1 MGICQIFWILTIWSI
16 PRHSLAG
23 GAVTGCCHGKYWQRQ
38 YLKKTIFGAEH
49 LQASP
54 LLALLIGRYSPHCR
68 HKPLSPNILGN
79 IFLDK
84 LGQWQMWRVD
94 SLWTGGR
101 ENYSGM
107 KKKGGR
113 RRDFTIS
120 YDLLRTFQQSAT
132 MCGGGPWCS
141 RLFRDSPQKILSSY
155 TPLSVKICFLLG
167 NYNSKFWKFREIN
180 SHTQNFFLQN
190 FQNHKG
196 AANDIKGAAASL
208 LVNSKISIFN
218 WELP

>member
-141 RLFRDSPQKILSSY
+141 RLFRDSLQKILSANCNVFWQWWVAGKPILHHCQVRKGYLQLVWSDLG
-155 TPLSVKICFLLG
+155 TKHNVPLSCLG
-167 NYNSKFWKFREIN
+167 WAVNQE
-180 SHTQNFFLQN
+180 L
-190 FQNHKG
+190 
-196 AANDIKGAAASL
+196 SL
-208 LVNSKISIFN
+208 IGSRHQLY
-218 WELP
+218 